1 MKNIL
6 LTVISHNE
14 GNEQS
19 QERFNSKLT
28 KFRSLLKQLDAA
40 GKKAAVKLTAHMR
53 EERDH
58 IRIVVDA
65 EDEKLRNS
73 IYNQA
78 THLTQ

>member
-6 LTVISHNE
+6 LTVISHND
-14 GNEQS
+14 GNEHA
-19 QERFNSKLT
+19 QERFNTKLS
-28 KFRSLLKQLDAA
+28 KFRHLLKQLDAA

-53 EERDH
+53 EGNDH

-78 THLTQ
+78 AQLTQ